1 MATLSHAMKSF
12 RTAAVVGAGV
22 LMACATPAMALET
35 GCQDANTVRAALQE
49 EGQFVLVNGVRPVPG
64 NPRNIFTSNADGSLG
79 YNVEEGAP
87 NTLCVGARYTDI
99 RVNQNANLAI
109 PTWAFR
115 GQGTA
120 HDRWLTETSAR
131 TGETVLLGATVL
143 RRDES
148 GQDVRG
154 AFMMV
159 TRGRIT
165 GDNSTGLQ
173 NGGAVT
179 ITLNDGEIRPT
190 ICSPT
195 LKKFNP
201 TMTGLHSDQRS
212 LPRYRVKSFPLIDRS
227 LSPPLV
233 AELVVSAHSSPRSL
247 HWARPLLMD

>member
-1 MATLSHAMKSF
+1 MATFSHAMKSF
-12 RTAAVVGAGV
+12 RTAAVVGAGA
-22 LMACATPAMALET
+22 LMACTTPAMALET
-35 GCQDANTVRAALQE
+35 GCQEANAVRAALQE

-87 NTLCVGARYTDI
+87 NTLCVRSRYTDI

-120 HDRWLTETSAR
+120 HDRWLAETSAR

-165 GDNSTGLQ
+165 GGAV
-173 NGGAVT
+173 NGFTTAGAVT
-179 ITLNDGEIRPT
+179 VTLNDGEIRPT
-190 ICSPT
+190 LVLGNVEKVQPNYDRFAQRPT
-195 LKKFNP
+195 
-201 TMTGLHSDQRS
+201 
-212 LPRYRVKSFPLIDRS
+212 VVAA
-227 LSPPLV
+227 LS
-233 AELVVSAHSSPRSL
+233 R
-247 HWARPLLMD
+247 